1 MNQSSPPSNG
11 SSMNSCPPAVV
22 VDNVKSYHDDQ
33 QRESANDDD
42 DLLSLLYH
50 GTLGFNNHQ
59 SSGGKGGSG
68 RHYCQVHVC
77 EVLKSLADIPI
88 NYCVGFEGPVAS
100 RDFSDGELGN
110 DELEKGLTEEEK
122 ATANAVVEEKTAEL
136 KAHVAGVMKAA
147 KNKLKAPVQAGRS
160 RFERPSD
167 RRRRLGFSALG
178 DDEHRIRLAAA
189 KKVRDLI
196 VKTPSGLL
204 LASKIGALG
213 GQEVKDAVKAW
224 TEFQGLKSKSKISR
238 WIKESEECK
247 ELGMWSDFFVKC
259 LLHSHITLFLNINVN
274 VFLLFEIASRTG
286 ARMVLG
292 LCLQTC

>member
-50 GTLGFNNHQ
+50 GTLGFNNQ
-59 SSGGKGGSG
+59 SSGGKGGSD
-68 RHYCQVHVC
+68 
-77 EVLKSLADIPI
+77 LADIPI
-88 NYCVGFEGPVAS
+88 HSCVGFEGPVAS
-100 RDFSDGELGN
+100 GDFSDGELGN

-136 KAHVAGVMKAA
+136 KAHVATTGRVTKAA
-147 KNKLKAPVQAGRS
+147 ENKLKAPVQAGRS

-167 RRRRLGFSALG
+167 HRGRLGSSALG
-178 DDEHRIRLAAA
+178 DDDHRIRLAAA

-196 VKTPSGLL
+196 VKTPSGKLYSPPKLELL
-204 LASKIGALG
+204 
-213 GQEVKDAVKAW
+213 EVKK
-224 TEFQGLKSKSKISR
+224 LKM
-238 WIKESEECK
+238 
-247 ELGMWSDFFVKC
+247 L
-259 LLHSHITLFLNINVN
+259 
-274 VFLLFEIASRTG
+274 
-286 ARMVLG
+286 
-292 LCLQTC
+292 